1 VSKLTLI
8 AYLPI
13 LTREAL
19 SAEGTEATGRFCM
32 TPLLRHVVPSS
43 KLIEASLSFKRGTS
57 PVYVSEFDVAFATT
71 RERRLQWCG
80 QGVLFPSAYV
90 AVGPLVYCQRP
101 SYSKTRG
108 HLEMVLDCGLQ
119 LEMEQHGGCY
129 TLLEA
134 PHVSRKDL
142 RVGTWLACLGRL
154 SFTQVRPDN
163 HTSER
168 QLYRVRVVKRQIL
181 DLRIESAT
189 FGQII
194 DWEIGRPAPH
204 DPDEVPFHTDFYT
217 LDVLGRCI

>member
-1 VSKLTLI
+1 MLI

-13 LTREAL
+13 RTRKAL
-19 SAEGTEATGRFCM
+19 ITQGNEATGYFLM
-32 TPLLRHVVPSS
+32 SPLLRHIVP
-43 KLIEASLSFKRGTS
+43 KLEINEALLSFKEGST
-57 PVYVSEFDVAFATT
+57 PYYVSDFDIAFATT
-71 RERRLQWCG
+71 HERRLQWCG
-80 QGVLFPSAYV
+80 QGVLFPNAYV

-101 SYSKTRG
+101 PYSKTRG
-108 HLEMVLDCGLQ
+108 HLEMVMDCGILLHMVQ
-119 LEMEQHGGCY
+119 YGGSY
-129 TLLEA
+129 ELLNA

-154 SFTQVRPDN
+154 SFIQDSPDN
-163 HTSER
+163 LAPEK

-181 DLRIESAT
+181 DLRTGSAT

-217 LDVLGRCI
+217 LEMLARCL